1 MNYQKL
7 LKTNI
12 METSD
17 LIVVDLFCK
26 ESQIEINFIHDLEAF
41 GLIEI
46 TAQNENKYLNKNQLG
61 TLEKIIRLHNDLKIN
76 KEGIDIILNLQNKEN
91 QLLTEINYLK
101 NRLSLYE

>member
-61 TLEKIIRLHNDLKIN
+61 TLEKIILLNNDLKIN

>member
-76 KEGIDIILNLQNKEN
+76 KEGIDIILNLQDKEN

>member
-1 MNYQKL
+1 
-7 LKTNI
+7 

-46 TAQNENKYLNKNQLG
+46 TAQNENKYLNKINWAL
-61 TLEKIIRLHNDLKIN
+61 LK
-76 KEGIDIILNLQNKEN
+76 K
-91 QLLTEINYLK
+91 
-101 NRLSLYE
+101 

>member
-1 MNYQKL
+1 
-7 LKTNI
+7 

-76 KEGIDIILNLQNKEN
+76 KEGIDIILNLQDKEN

>member
-1 MNYQKL
+1 
-7 LKTNI
+7 

-61 TLEKIIRLHNDLKIN
+61 TLEKIIRLYNDLKIN
-76 KEGIDIILNLQNKEN
+76 KEGIDIILNLQDKEN

-101 NRLSLYE
+101 NRLSLY

>member
-1 MNYQKL
+1 
-7 LKTNI
+7 
-12 METSD
+12 METSN

-76 KEGIDIILNLQNKEN
+76 KEGIDIILNLQDKEN

>member
-1 MNYQKL
+1 
-7 LKTNI
+7 

-26 ESQIEINFIHDLEAF
+26 ESQIEINFINDLEAF

-76 KEGIDIILNLQNKEN
+76 KEGIDIILNLQDKEN

>member
-1 MNYQKL
+1 
-7 LKTNI
+7 I

-61 TLEKIIRLHNDLKIN
+61 TLEKIIRLYNDLKIN
-76 KEGIDIILNLQNKEN
+76 KEGIDIILNLQDKEN

>member
-26 ESQIEINFIHDLEAF
+26 ESQIEINFINDLEAF

-76 KEGIDIILNLQNKEN
+76 KEGIDIILNLQDKEN

>member
-1 MNYQKL
+1 
-7 LKTNI
+7 

>member
-1 MNYQKL
+1 
-7 LKTNI
+7 

-61 TLEKIIRLHNDLKIN
+61 TLEKIIRLYNDLKIN
-76 KEGIDIILNLQNKEN
+76 KEGIDIILNLQDKEN